1 MEFEME
7 NQKKELR
14 NSDSSINSNPELKH
28 NKIFYLRISIII
40 INIISAVL
48 GLYIY
53 KYKNYYLNP
62 EYIFDYYKCLIIFL
76 IIYSL
81 GMILSLLFAFLLA
94 VLIKIFNFVLN
105 LFSKNDNNQ
114 LMQNN
119 ERPPTENSFRYI
131 NANSDEISIIPY
143 TMTWFVVISA
153 ILYFFSLPYSIFLLI
168 FMQKDKTYSILTNFQ
183 ALYSFLVIN
192 LLAGLIIFYIILI
205 VAFVKREGS
214 FRKKKLSID
223 DQNLQ
228 NLREEIKEAMQK
240 AK

>member
-1 MEFEME
+1 ME

-62 EYIFDYYKCLIIFL
+62 EYNFDYYKCLIIFL